1 MNKKK
6 IQRKP
11 SGNKIGSLVGR
22 AQIELHSVESA
33 RFWNPGSASVVP
45 GASTFFKAMSSL
57 EVAASK
63 DDPYADYGLL
73 EIERAMNEAFALF
86 ERIDDELP
94 AKQTSRVQFQD
105 VVSRK
110 PLVMR
115 FVIQSRFGWRL
126 VMVMEQ
132 FDLLMVRLYDSNFK
146 TLLRRS
152 DFERYRESASQAL
165 RRILSLGAQM
175 KHSGITRQDVAT
187 NNAKAQAALKK
198 FGAIPFEVLEG
209 IERAEFAP
217 QIRGTHG

>member
-1 MNKKK
+1 
-6 IQRKP
+6 
-11 SGNKIGSLVGR
+11 
-22 AQIELHSVESA
+22 
-33 RFWNPGSASVVP
+33 
-45 GASTFFKAMSSL
+45 
-57 EVAASK
+57 
-63 DDPYADYGLL
+63 
-73 EIERAMNEAFALF
+73 
-86 ERIDDELP
+86 
-94 AKQTSRVQFQD
+94 
-105 VVSRK
+105 
-110 PLVMR
+110 MR
-115 FVIQSRFGWRL
+115 FVIQCRFGWRL